1 MSENKLPTATVLNI
15 VYNVYCLFGLQDTK
29 SLGGFNIA
37 SMMNLYI
44 YMFRG
49 TDQGWSRFQLT
60 ITCLRFMGGSMQ
72 TGAMEP

>member
-37 SMMNLYI
+37 KYDESIYI
-44 YMFRG
+44 YV
-49 TDQGWSRFQLT
+49 
-60 ITCLRFMGGSMQ
+60 
-72 TGAMEP
+72 